1 MNHTDLQKL
10 GGGVEYTAP
19 ICKFVELDTN
29 ATICQGSNGDG
40 TYSIDDWTT
49 DDSGLEF

>member
-10 GGGVEYTAP
+10 GGVEYTAP
-19 ICKFVELDTN
+19 ICKFVELETS
-29 ATICQGSNGDG
+29 ATICQGSDRD

-49 DDSGLEF
+49 DDSGLVF